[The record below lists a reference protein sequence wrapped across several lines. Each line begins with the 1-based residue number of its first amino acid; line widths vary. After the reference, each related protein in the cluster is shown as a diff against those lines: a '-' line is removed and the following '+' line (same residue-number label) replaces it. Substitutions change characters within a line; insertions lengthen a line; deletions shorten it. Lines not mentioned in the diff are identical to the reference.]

1 DYYCHVLDTTS
12 DHLF

>member
-1 DYYCHVLDTTS
+1 DYYCHVLDTSS